1 MTKYVI
7 GLAAGVALTLAL
19 SAVGVARDKDE
30 EDKETLEA
38 RKEVLDVLK
47 AVEDGK
53 DDKDLA
59 ARAESIKKK
68 DVELNYLMK
77 VYKHKEKGG
86 LGFGDKPEPK
96 SGMEQKLLDLQ
107 KNPAGPG
114 AAALKK
120 EKKDL
125 IKLAQLNL
133 AMSAIARPHFQ
144 KPMDG
149 KTKKDWDKWLDEQK
163 AAAKELIEAVKKEDG
178 KGVAKAAK
186 DVYNSCTECH
196 AVFRK

>member
-1 MTKYVI
+1 MTKYVL
-7 GLAAGVALTLAL
+7 GLAAGLALALTLATD
-19 SAVGVARDKDE
+19 GVARDKED
-30 EDKETLEA
+30 DKETLEA
-38 RKEVLDVLK
+38 RKEVLDTLK
-47 AVEDGK
+47 LVEGDK
-53 DDKDLA
+53 DDKELVA
-59 ARAESIKKK
+59 KAESIKKK

-96 SGMEQKLLDLQ
+96 SGMEQKIIDLQ
-107 KNPAGPG
+107 KSARGPSPAT
-114 AAALKK
+114 LKK

-125 IKLAQLNL
+125 IRLALLNI
-133 AMSAIARPHFQ
+133 AMSEIARPHFQ

-163 AAAKELIEAVKKEDG
+163 AAAKELLEAVKKEDG
-178 KGVAKAAK
+178 KAVAKAAK
-186 DVYNSCTECH
+186 DMMNSCTECH